1 MIIRRITSSA
11 ENSEVTTPMLNV
23 TAKPLTGPAP
33 NQRAIPYYHRV
44 YRTPIVPCAIPPNL
58 TNGCRIDL
66 LLTCLQHRTGSGHL
80 DSTVQHIAGQG
91 DRFPTVLD
99 DPHHRD
105 VMLREGDVPSVQN
118 FHPEALAVEAL
129 RLQQLPA

>member
-1 MIIRRITSSA
+1 MLIKRITSSA
-11 ENSEVTTPMLNV
+11 ENSEGTTPMLNV

-33 NQRAIPYYHRV
+33 NQRAIPYYQRV

-80 DSTVQHIAGQG
+80 DSTVQHIRRPG
-91 DRFPTVLD
+91 R
-99 DPHHRD
+99 
-105 VMLREGDVPSVQN
+105 S
-118 FHPEALAVEAL
+118 
-129 RLQQLPA
+129 LPYGP